1 MEKLNKELYS
11 ILCGQELTGW
21 DSKPILEAMSPYY
34 KNGNEEVKALIIN
47 KVESLKVEPGVEFPT
62 DYEQILKS

>member
-11 ILCGQELTGW
+11 ILRGQELTGW
-21 DSKPILEAMSPYY
+21 NSKPLLDAMSPYY
-34 KNGNEEVKALIIN
+34 KNGNEEVKVLIIK

-62 DYEQILKS
+62 NYEQILNS

>member
-11 ILCGQELTGW
+11 ILRGQELTGW
-21 DSKPILEAMSPYY
+21 DSKPILDAMSPYY
-34 KNGNEEVKALIIN
+34 KNGNEEVKALIIK

-62 DYEQILKS
+62 NYEQILKS

>member
-11 ILCGQELTGW
+11 ILRGQELTGW
-21 DSKPILEAMSPYY
+21 DSKPILDVMSPYY
-34 KNGNEEVKALIIN
+34 KNGNEEVKALIIK